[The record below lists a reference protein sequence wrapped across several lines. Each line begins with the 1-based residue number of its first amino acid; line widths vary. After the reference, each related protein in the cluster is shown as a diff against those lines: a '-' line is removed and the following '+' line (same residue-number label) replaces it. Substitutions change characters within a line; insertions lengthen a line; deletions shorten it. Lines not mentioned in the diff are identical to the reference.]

1 MAYIK
6 ERNSFRMLTAVQGL
20 TSLLHVLLEVQ
31 LHEQGSYKRI
41 GDRMGMLVFSSVDC
55 YFHA

>member
-1 MAYIK
+1 
-6 ERNSFRMLTAVQGL
+6 MLTAVQGL